1 MHVAVKKH
9 IKVEHFSHLASIVLL
24 LSKRNELHP
33 KVKMWYRELQKKLKP
48 LLEQIQKAKSLREE
62 IQEAYQILE
71 EIQEDE
77 DQTNDCFN
85 PLPPLP
91 SIEEVAEESGE
102 VKWTPNQMTI
112 TVEEKPLGTSW
123 MVAKDDTIMVQ
134 EDEDQSNERFHPT
147 APSLS
152 SIEEVAEE
160 SGEVQWTL
168 EEIQNWLLTNR
179 MTITVQP
186 LSWYLKDNGEM
197 TNKEPIQEVR
207 YPRKVN
213 KFRPLKWIKKM
224 FGKSNKSKLPTMFQS
239 YSPYPY

>member
-1 MHVAVKKH
+1 MCYHKYQK
-9 IKVEHFSHLASIVLL
+9 
-24 LSKRNELHP
+24 
-33 KVKMWYRELQKKLKP
+33 LQDKPKP
-48 LLEQIQKAKSLREE
+48 LLEQIHEAKSLREE
-62 IQEAYQILE
+62 IKEARQILE

-85 PLPPLP
+85 PTDPPLP

-134 EDEDQSNERFHPT
+134 EDEDQSNERFHLT

-168 EEIQNWLLTNR
+168 EEINNWLKSNR

-186 LSWYLKDNGEM
+186 LSWYLKDNDKITTQES
-197 TNKEPIQEVR
+197 IQEVLVQ

-213 KFRPLKWIKKM
+213 KFRPLKWIKRM
-224 FGKSNKSKLPTMFQS
+224 FGKSYKSKLPTMFQS

>member
-1 MHVAVKKH
+1 M
-9 IKVEHFSHLASIVLL
+9 EHFSHLASIVLL

-33 KVKMWYRELQKKLKP
+33 KVKMWYRELQEKLKP

-147 APSLS
+147 ASPLS